1 MAPSGRSAS
10 SPPMDAS
17 RFATE
22 GHEVTIVGEIQKEGS
37 VRRDDDGIDML
48 LMRGLVK
55 VVEKECILFYL
66 TQRLRG
72 CRTALAFKKD
82 DFRASE
88 KNDVQPTLL
97 PRNGEFQENLPIVG
111 RGIRRG

>member
-1 MAPSGRSAS
+1 LWREGR
-10 SPPMDAS
+10 
-17 RFATE
+17 
-22 GHEVTIVGEIQKEGS
+22 
-37 VRRDDDGIDML
+37 VRRDDDRVDVL

-55 VVEKECILFYL
+55 VVEKECILFHL
-66 TQRLRG
+66 TQRLGG
-72 CRTALAFKKD
+72 CRTTLAFKKD

-88 KNDVQPTLL
+88 ENDVETALL